1 MTQLPGVPGTL
12 DLWATGTLGRWV
24 TYNSMSL
31 INKRVLITAGPTWVS
46 LDSVRVISNIA
57 TGETGILLAR
67 QATKQG
73 AKVTLLLGPVTDTSL
88 AGLSKRIDL
97 IRFRFFEE
105 LKNKVVREL
114 RSKSYD
120 LIIHC
125 AAVSDFK
132 PARQNRGKLDSGR
145 GHNLRLVPL
154 PKIITD
160 IRRFARA
167 AVLVI
172 FKLEA
177 GISDKALIERARSA
191 LIASGGSI
199 AVANRLNPYRAYII
213 GRKNNI
219 VPANSKSEL
228 AKKLIRILDLRV
240 NY

>member
-1 MTQLPGVPGTL
+1 VTQLPGVPGTP

-46 LDSVRVISNIA
+46 LDSVRVISNIS

-67 QATKQG
+67 QASKQG
-73 AKVTLLLGPVTDTSL
+73 AKVTLLLGPVMDTSL

-145 GHNLRLVPL
+145 GLNLRLVPL

-160 IRRFARA
+160 IRRFART

-177 GISDKALIERARSA
+177 GIADKALIEKARAA
-191 LIASGGSI
+191 LISSG
-199 AVANRLNPYRAYII
+199 AAVVVANRLNPYRAYII
-213 GRKNNI
+213 DRYNI
-219 VPANSKSEL
+219 IASADSKSEL
-228 AKKLIRILDLRV
+228 AKKLIRAL
-240 NY
+240 N